1 MLFYQW
7 IVRQI
12 ILAKRADLGAEG
24 VKRAAKRADDAY
36 GFVFLFGIVTRESA
50 GVFRALDVINAV
62 TFAVGYL
69 F

>member
-12 ILAKRADLGAEG
+12 ILAKRAGLGAES
-24 VKRAAKRADDAY
+24 VKRAAKRADNAY

-50 GVFRALDVINAV
+50 GVFRSLDVINAV

-69 F
+69 L

>member
-12 ILAKRADLGAEG
+12 ILAECAGLGAEG
-24 VKRAAKRADDAY
+24 VKRAAERADDTY
-36 GFVFLFGIVTRESA
+36 GFVFLFGIVARESA

-62 TFAVGYL
+62 TFAVGDL

>member
-12 ILAKRADLGAEG
+12 ILTKRADLGAKG
-24 VKRAAKRADDAY
+24 VKRAAERTDDAY
-36 GFVFLFGIVTRESA
+36 GFVFLFGIVARESA

-62 TFAVGYL
+62 TFAVGNL